1 MTEVKQEQVTVA
13 TADGRCQVSVFAPDD
28 GAKHPGAIMYTDA
41 FGIRP
46 SSLEMGR
53 RLASNGYIVLV
64 PDIFYRYGD
73 YGPLNPPEV
82 LASPEGFGRLAPMM
96 ASTDTNRAAQDTRA
110 FLDHLSSREDVARGG
125 VGVTGYCMGGGLA
138 FTAAGTYPD
147 RIKALATFHTSRLIT
162 DNELSPA
169 RVAKDIR
176 ARVLIAGADHDAGYP
191 PEMAEELDRMLT
203 DAGVDHTMEIYP
215 EARHG
220 WTQTDVPVY
229 DEAAAERHW
238 TELVNLFDRTLKP
251 TAG

>member
-1 MTEVKQEQVTVA
+1 MTEERVIVA
-13 TADGRCQVSVFAPDD
+13 TADGDCPVYVFAPDD

-46 SSLEMGR
+46 PALAMGR
-53 RLASNGYIVLV
+53 RLASSGYVVLV

-73 YGPLNPPEV
+73 YGPLTPKEV
-82 LASPEGFGRLAPMM
+82 LASPDGFAGLRPIMS
-96 ASTDTNRAAQDTRA
+96 STDTRRAAQDTQA
-110 FLDHLSSREDVARGG
+110 FLDYLASREDVTATG

-138 FTAAGTYPD
+138 FAAAGTYPD
-147 RIKALATFHTSRLIT
+147 RIKALATFHTGRLIT

-203 DAGVDHTMEIYP
+203 DAGVDHIMEVYP
-215 EARHG
+215 EALHG
-220 WTQTDVPVY
+220 WTQTDFPVY

-238 TELVNLFDRTLKP
+238 TELVDLFDRTLKP
-251 TAG
+251 ATA